1 MEPPLPPRWAPGSFL
16 ARLSPEQVAELLQT
30 GVRHHFEPGRPL
42 LWEGDPSTHVE
53 ILVRGFV
60 KITILVDGIE
70 VLVGIRVS
78 GDFIGEMAGLSQKP
92 RSATATACGRVTSV
106 VLTQA
111 NFHRFLH
118 RYPEAAL
125 SMAAAVGERLRWATE
140 RQTEFAAF
148 PAEIRLAR
156 VLVDIAWSCG
166 QPTEEGLTIAVALSQ
181 PELATM
187 IGASE
192 ATVQKVLRELRENG
206 IIRTGYRRITVVDL
220 PALRSLGEGSDQW
233 RTLTG

>member
-1 MEPPLPPRWAPGSFL
+1 
-16 ARLSPEQVAELLQT
+16 
-30 GVRHHFEPGRPL
+30 
-42 LWEGDPSTHVE
+42 
-53 ILVRGFV
+53 
-60 KITILVDGIE
+60 
-70 VLVGIRVS
+70 
-78 GDFIGEMAGLSQKP
+78 
-92 RSATATACGRVTSV
+92 
-106 VLTQA
+106 
-111 NFHRFLH
+111 
-118 RYPEAAL
+118 
-125 SMAAAVGERLRWATE
+125 MAAAVGERLRWATE

>member
-78 GDFIGEMAGLSQKP
+78 GDGNRVFISDEYGPHVYEFDRWTGARVRSFALPTELAVPMQSPQGDVEISGNTVGRVANKAWRDS
-92 RSATATACGRVTSV
+92 RSAPRAGR
-106 VLTQA
+106 
-111 NFHRFLH
+111 
-118 RYPEAAL
+118 
-125 SMAAAVGERLRWATE
+125 
-140 RQTEFAAF
+140 
-148 PAEIRLAR
+148 
-156 VLVDIAWSCG
+156 
-166 QPTEEGLTIAVALSQ
+166 
-181 PELATM
+181 
-187 IGASE
+187 
-192 ATVQKVLRELRENG
+192 
-206 IIRTGYRRITVVDL
+206 
-220 PALRSLGEGSDQW
+220 
-233 RTLTG
+233 